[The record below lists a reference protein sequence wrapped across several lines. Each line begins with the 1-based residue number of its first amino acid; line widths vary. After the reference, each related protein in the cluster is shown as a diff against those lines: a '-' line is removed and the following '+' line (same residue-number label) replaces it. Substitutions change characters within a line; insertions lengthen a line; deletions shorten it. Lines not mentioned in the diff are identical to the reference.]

1 MTELVCK
8 TKVMS
13 NATDAEWE
21 QHYDALMN
29 LRVLNKFHFS
39 VLQADLIV
47 ADEGKWMGSFIAS

>member
-1 MTELVCK
+1 
-8 TKVMS
+8 MS